1 MRIEIGE
8 IFEAI
13 RRLILSKDF
22 DSYFFWNFDKLYFD
36 NCIIVHLNI
45 NRILLSVFAFVQ
57 FLSFK
62 LTFN

>member
-22 DSYFFWNFDKLYFD
+22 DSYFFWNFDKLYA
-36 NCIIVHLNI
+36 CIIVHLNI
-45 NRILLSVFAFVQ
+45 SRILLSVFAFVQ